1 MKKITLIFVLF
12 CLIVSCKKGEAVPVG
27 NDFYFETPQPID
39 DSELSSIPNKFQGIY
54 INTDS
59 VYVNIEKDIIYTEFK
74 TKFKF
79 HKNKIDS
86 LNQYFDKVKDGYKS
100 KLNKEFYNSKVIGD
114 SIELTSTDRD
124 TVFVFSDFQRAKRIN
139 GNLVLSQKDSI
150 YWKVKLLI
158 LNRNKLIIKGLYSDS
173 DLIKMDSITKV
184 HSRRIDSTAFI
195 IMPKR
200 KEFKKFFELKNF
212 GYNQEYN
219 RISK

>member
-12 CLIVSCKKGEAVPVG
+12 GLMVSCKKRVAIPVG
-27 NDFYFETPQPID
+27 NDFYFETPQPIN

-59 VYVNIEKDIIYTEFK
+59 VYVNIKKDIVYTEYK
-74 TKFKF
+74 TKFRF
-79 HKNKIDS
+79 HKNQIDS
-86 LNQYFDKVKDGYKS
+86 LNQYFNKVKDGYKS
-100 KLNKEFYNSKVIGD
+100 VLNNEVYYSKVIGD

-124 TVFVFSDFQRAKRIN
+124 TVFMFSDFQRAKRIN

-158 LNRNKLIIKGLYSDS
+158 LNKNKLIIKGLYSDS

-184 HSRRIDSTAFI
+184 NSRRIDSTAFL

-200 KEFKKFFELKNF
+200 KEFNEFFQLKNF
-212 GYNQEYN
+212 GYDQEYN

>member
-1 MKKITLIFVLF
+1 MKKVTLIFVLF
-12 CLIVSCKKGEAVPVG
+12 CLIVSCKKKEAVPVG
-27 NDFYFETPQPID
+27 NDFYFETPQPIN
-39 DSELSSIPNKFQGIY
+39 DSEMSSIPNKFQGIF

-59 VYVNIEKDIIYTEFK
+59 VYINIKKDIIYTEFK

-100 KLNKEFYNSKVIGD
+100 KFNKEVYNSKMIAD
-114 SIELTSTDRD
+114 SIELTSIDRD
-124 TVFVFSDFQRAKRIN
+124 TVFIFSDFQRAKRIN
-139 GNLVLSQKDSI
+139 GNLVLSQKDSN
-150 YWKVKLLI
+150 YWKVKLLT
-158 LNRNKLIIKGLYSDS
+158 LNRNKLIIKELYSDN

-195 IMPKR
+195 ITPKR
-200 KEFKKFFELKNF
+200 KEFKKFFEMKNF
-212 GYNQEYN
+212 GYDQEYI

>member
-1 MKKITLIFVLF
+1 MKKVTLIFVLF

-27 NDFYFETPQPID
+27 NDFYFETPQPIN
-39 DSELSSIPNKFQGIY
+39 DSELSLIPNKFQGIY

-59 VYVNIEKDIIYTEFK
+59 VYVNIKKDIIYTEFK

-100 KLNKEFYNSKVIGD
+100 KLNKEVYNSKVIGD

-139 GNLVLSQKDSI
+139 GNLV
-150 YWKVKLLI
+150 
-158 LNRNKLIIKGLYSDS
+158 
-173 DLIKMDSITKV
+173 
-184 HSRRIDSTAFI
+184 
-195 IMPKR
+195 
-200 KEFKKFFELKNF
+200 
-212 GYNQEYN
+212 
-219 RISK
+219 